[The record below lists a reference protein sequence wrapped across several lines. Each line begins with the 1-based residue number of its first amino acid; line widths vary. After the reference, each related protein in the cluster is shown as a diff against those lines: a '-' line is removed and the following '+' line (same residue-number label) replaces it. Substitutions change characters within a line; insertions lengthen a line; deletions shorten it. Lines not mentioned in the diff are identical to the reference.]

1 MLTDEQKA
9 RADQILADLMSLV
22 RESCDEE
29 IERLRSI
36 IELHQRLNSAVR
48 ESRDE
53 EIERL
58 RLAIEMHQRHSLQM
72 VKDDPKIRLSAADY
86 ELWEVLGEE

>member
-22 RESCDEE
+22 REAC
-29 IERLRSI
+29 
-36 IELHQRLNSAVR
+36 
-48 ESRDE
+48 DE

-58 RLAIEMHQRHSLQM
+58 RLAVEVHQQRSLEM
-72 VKDDPKIRLSAADY
+72 VKDDPRIRLSDADY
-86 ELWEVLGEE
+86 ELWEVLGDEP

>member
-22 RESCDEE
+22 RESCNEE
-29 IERLRSI
+29 IERLRSV
-36 IELHQRLNSAVR
+36 IELLQRLSSASR
-48 ESRDE
+48 ESWHE

-72 VKDDPKIRLSAADY
+72 VIEDPRIRLSEADY
-86 ELWEVLGEE
+86 ELWKVLEDE

>member
-9 RADQILADLMSLV
+9 RTDQILADLMAMV
-22 RESCDEE
+22 RECCE
-29 IERLRSI
+29 
-36 IELHQRLNSAVR
+36 
-48 ESRDE
+48 E

-86 ELWEVLGEE
+86 ELWEVPGGE

>member
-9 RADQILADLMSLV
+9 RADQILADLMAMV
-22 RESCDEE
+22 RECCE
-29 IERLRSI
+29 
-36 IELHQRLNSAVR
+36 
-48 ESRDE
+48 E

-72 VKDDPKIRLSAADY
+72 VIEDPKIRLSAADY
-86 ELWEVLGEE
+86 ELWEVLGDA